1 MEIHPTLFTPVR
13 LGAIELKHRVVMAP
27 LTRSRSDQP
36 GDFPGSLML
45 EDRTQRASDGGLIVS
60 EATSISPSA
69 RGWYGAPGLFTDRQ
83 VEGWKSVVAAVH
95 AMGGKMVSQL
105 WHTGRSSHVS
115 MIGGVP
121 PGTASVNPAYWEDQT
136 NVVSTPGGWL
146 QPSPHRALTVDEIRA
161 IVGDREAAARAK
173 AAGFD
178 GAEIHS
184 GNGYLLVI
192 EPWVKGNMVVA
203 EGQAPVAAAQLRKI
217 FKGPLV
223 AAGGFEPDKA
233 EAVVRAG
240 DADAVAFGRHFIA
253 NPDLPVRIR
262 RGYPLARHDRDTFYS
277 FDARGYTDYPA
288 YSATAN

>member
-1 MEIHPTLFTPVR
+1 MT
-13 LGAIELKHRVVMAP
+13 
-27 LTRSRSDQP
+27 
-36 GDFPGSLML
+36 
-45 EDRTQRASDGGLIVS
+45 
-60 EATSISPSA
+60 
-69 RGWYGAPGLFTDRQ
+69 
-83 VEGWKSVVAAVH
+83 
-95 AMGGKMVSQL
+95 
-105 WHTGRSSHVS
+105 
-115 MIGGVP
+115 GGVP

-146 QPSPHRALTVDEIRA
+146 QSSPHRALTVDEIRA
-161 IVGDREAAARAK
+161 IIGDREAAARAK

-184 GNGYLLVI
+184 GNGYLLDI
-192 EPWVKGNMVVA
+192 EPRVKGNMVVA

-217 FKGPLV
+217 FKGRLV

-262 RGYPLARHDRDTFYS
+262 RGYPLARHDRDTFYT